1 MGLSGARPQARRAAG
16 GFASGLRSTGRAG
29 ASTARGTGRVIR
41 RMTQASGAGRTGLDR
56 VIELTAAGAAAD
68 AFVAVALAG
77 TLFFSTS
84 VDQARGRIA
93 LTLLITMAPFAV
105 LAPFIGPMLDR
116 VQDGRRYIMVGTL
129 LARGL
134 LCWGMSGAVQHSDTV
149 TLLPAAFGV
158 LVLQKAYG
166 VTRSSVTPR
175 VLPARITLVSA
186 NARISLA
193 ALIASTVGVGVAGGV
208 SFLAGRRHRRGDLG
222 AARRHP
228 GLPGRH
234 RTGDQ
239 AAHPGGPSSAAA
251 APDPAAGPGREPAG
265 RRQAAAGPPGPRRAA
280 AGRRG
285 ETRTGQ
291 GSGPRR
297 ARWAAT
303 LRSVGPIVGEAMRG
317 NAALRAFSGY
327 MIFFLAFLLRTVH
340 FPGTS
345 DKLALGAMIAAA
357 GAGGFIGT
365 GIGALLKA
373 RAPHL
378 ILFVLLCASTAI
390 TAACAAFFGLWA
402 ALVVALVAA
411 FSQVLAKL
419 ALDSIVQ
426 REVPE
431 EIRSSTLAASETI
444 HQLAWVAGG
453 LAGLAMSITDSG
465 VAGLA
470 VPAAGLAATAV
481 LLLASRRRRILAARA
496 AAARAAPPPVIPVDT
511 CPWRPFSTGIR
522 NPSRHRPEGVGRRET
537 GGAHGGVDPG
547 RHAHRDRHRQAA
559 PGRRGRDDHRLPR
572 ADRVPEGGTRAEQH
586 AAQPAQRGQQR
597 RLGQELRGH
606 VPPRGAE
613 RTAQADL
620 GPPFQHGDDHDVGD
634 ADPADAHGDPAEG
647 EEQAGERGPGLRPR
661 GEHLGRLADL
671 DALGQGR
678 VRGERQ
684 HRRHRLHLIGLGPQV
699 DLGGVAA
706 QAEPGVR
713 DREADQRGLVDLR
726 GERHRAQ
733 HADHREVL
741 AAHVD
746 QGAGAV
752 PG

>member
-116 VQDGRRYIMVGTL
+116 VRDGRRYIMVGTL

-134 LCWGMSGAVQHSDTV
+134 LCWGMAGAVQHSDTV

-193 ALIASTVGVGVAGGV
+193 ALIASTVGVGVAAGV
-208 SFLAGRRHRRGDLG
+208 SFLAGGGTAGATWALRVGTLVYLAAIALG
-222 AARRHP
+222 IR
-228 GLPGRH
+228 LPTRV
-234 RTGDQ
+234 DQ
-239 AAHPGGPSSAAA
+239 HQAQPSDPPAGAPEPAPAGAA
-251 APDPAAGPGREPAG
+251 APGAAPGPAAQPAP
-265 RRQAAAGPPGPRRAA
+265 RPAAAGAPPRRA
-280 AGRRG
+280 G
-285 ETRTGQ
+285 
-291 GSGPRR
+291 
-297 ARWAAT
+297 WAAT
-303 LRSVGPIVGEAMRG
+303 LRRVGPIVGEAMRA

-378 ILFVLLCASTAI
+378 ILFVLLCASTAV

-426 REVPE
+426 FEVPE

-470 VPAAGLAATAV
+470 VPAAGLAATAA
-481 LLLASRRRRILAARA
+481 LLVASRRRRILAARA
-496 AAARAAPPPVIPVDT
+496 AAARIPR
-511 CPWRPFSTGIR
+511 RP
-522 NPSRHRPEGVGRRET
+522 
-537 GGAHGGVDPG
+537 
-547 RHAHRDRHRQAA
+547 
-559 PGRRGRDDHRLPR
+559 
-572 ADRVPEGGTRAEQH
+572 
-586 AAQPAQRGQQR
+586 
-597 RLGQELRGH
+597 
-606 VPPRGAE
+606 
-613 RTAQADL
+613 
-620 GPPFQHGDDHDVGD
+620 
-634 ADPADAHGDPAEG
+634 
-647 EEQAGERGPGLRPR
+647 
-661 GEHLGRLADL
+661 
-671 DALGQGR
+671 
-678 VRGERQ
+678 
-684 HRRHRLHLIGLGPQV
+684 
-699 DLGGVAA
+699 
-706 QAEPGVR
+706 
-713 DREADQRGLVDLR
+713 
-726 GERHRAQ
+726 
-733 HADHREVL
+733 
-741 AAHVD
+741 
-746 QGAGAV
+746 
-752 PG
+752 

>member
-16 GFASGLRSTGRAG
+16 SFASGLRSTGRAG
-29 ASTARGTGRVIR
+29 ASTARGTGRVIHR
-41 RMTQASGAGRTGLDR
+41 LTQASGAGRTGLDR

-116 VQDGRRYIMVGTL
+116 VRDGRRYIMVGTL

-134 LCWGMSGAVQHSDTV
+134 LCWGMAGAVQHSDTV

-166 VTRSSVTPR
+166 VTRSAVTPR
-175 VLPARITLVSA
+175 VLPASITLVSA

-193 ALIASTVGVGVAGGV
+193 ALVASTLGVGVAGGI
-208 SFLAGRRHRRGDLG
+208 SFLAGGGTAGATWALRIGTAVYLG
-222 AARRHP
+222 AIALGIR
-228 GLPGRH
+228 LPTRV
-234 RTGDQ
+234 DQ
-239 AAHPGGPSSAAA
+239 QDPQAA
-251 APDPAAGPGREPAG
+251 APAPGSAPAGAAGPVPGAAGAVPGAAGPVPGAAGPGGATVPGDAG
-265 RRQAAAGPPGPRRAA
+265 TGRPTAGPPPAA
-280 AGRRG
+280 AP
-285 ETRTGQ
+285 
-291 GSGPRR
+291 PRR
-297 ARWAAT
+297 ARWATT

-378 ILFVLLCASTAI
+378 ILFVLLCMSTVI
-390 TAACAAFFGLWA
+390 TAVCAVFFGLWA

-411 FSQVLAKL
+411 FGQVLAKL

-470 VPAAGLAATAV
+470 VAAAALAATTA
-481 LLLASRRRRILAARA
+481 LLVASRRRRIFAARTVPA
-496 AAARAAPPPVIPVDT
+496 
-511 CPWRPFSTGIR
+511 
-522 NPSRHRPEGVGRRET
+522 
-537 GGAHGGVDPG
+537 
-547 RHAHRDRHRQAA
+547 
-559 PGRRGRDDHRLPR
+559 RLPH
-572 ADRVPEGGTRAEQH
+572 P
-586 AAQPAQRGQQR
+586 
-597 RLGQELRGH
+597 
-606 VPPRGAE
+606 
-613 RTAQADL
+613 
-620 GPPFQHGDDHDVGD
+620 
-634 ADPADAHGDPAEG
+634 
-647 EEQAGERGPGLRPR
+647 
-661 GEHLGRLADL
+661 
-671 DALGQGR
+671 
-678 VRGERQ
+678 
-684 HRRHRLHLIGLGPQV
+684 
-699 DLGGVAA
+699 
-706 QAEPGVR
+706 
-713 DREADQRGLVDLR
+713 
-726 GERHRAQ
+726 
-733 HADHREVL
+733 
-741 AAHVD
+741 
-746 QGAGAV
+746 
-752 PG
+752 

>member
-1 MGLSGARPQARRAAG
+1 MGLSGARPQARRAADG
-16 GFASGLRSTGRAG
+16 LASGLRSTGRAG

-41 RMTQASGAGRTGLDR
+41 RLTQASGAARTGLDR

-116 VQDGRRYIMVGTL
+116 VRDGRRYIMVGTL

-134 LCWGMSGAVQHSDTV
+134 LCWGMAGAVQHSDTV

-166 VTRSSVTPR
+166 VTRSAVTPR
-175 VLPARITLVSA
+175 VLPASITLVSA

-193 ALIASTVGVGVAGGV
+193 ALVASTLGVGVAGGV
-208 SFLAGRRHRRGDLG
+208 SFLAGGGTAGATWALRVGTLVYLG
-222 AARRHP
+222 AIALGIR
-228 GLPGRH
+228 LPTRV
-234 RTGDQ
+234 DQQDPQ
-239 AAHPGGPSSAAA
+239 AATPAAGSAPAGA
-251 APDPAAGPGREPAG
+251 APGTAEPGSFPADPPRAQAGPGAGTIPEATIPGASAPRAGAPGAAGPGAAGPAAGPTAGGASRGGPATT
-265 RRQAAAGPPGPRRAA
+265 AARPRRA
-280 AGRRG
+280 G
-285 ETRTGQ
+285 
-291 GSGPRR
+291 
-297 ARWAAT
+297 WAAT

-378 ILFVLLCASTAI
+378 ILFVLLCMSTVI
-390 TAACAAFFGLWA
+390 TAVCAVFFGLWA

-411 FSQVLAKL
+411 FGQVLAKL

-431 EIRSSTLAASETI
+431 EVRSSTLAASETI

-470 VPAAGLAATAV
+470 VAAAGLAATTA
-481 LLLASRRRRILAARA
+481 LLVASRRRRILAARTA
-496 AAARAAPPPVIPVDT
+496 PARPTP
-511 CPWRPFSTGIR
+511 
-522 NPSRHRPEGVGRRET
+522 NPAG
-537 GGAHGGVDPG
+537 
-547 RHAHRDRHRQAA
+547 
-559 PGRRGRDDHRLPR
+559 PR
-572 ADRVPEGGTRAEQH
+572 
-586 AAQPAQRGQQR
+586 
-597 RLGQELRGH
+597 
-606 VPPRGAE
+606 
-613 RTAQADL
+613 
-620 GPPFQHGDDHDVGD
+620 
-634 ADPADAHGDPAEG
+634 
-647 EEQAGERGPGLRPR
+647 
-661 GEHLGRLADL
+661 
-671 DALGQGR
+671 
-678 VRGERQ
+678 
-684 HRRHRLHLIGLGPQV
+684 
-699 DLGGVAA
+699 
-706 QAEPGVR
+706 
-713 DREADQRGLVDLR
+713 
-726 GERHRAQ
+726 
-733 HADHREVL
+733 
-741 AAHVD
+741 
-746 QGAGAV
+746 
-752 PG
+752 

>member
-116 VQDGRRYIMVGTL
+116 VRDGRRYIMVGTL

-134 LCWGMSGAVQHSDTV
+134 LCWGMAGAVQHSDTV

-193 ALIASTVGVGVAGGV
+193 ALIASTVGVGVAAGV
-208 SFLAGRRHRRGDLG
+208 SFLAGGGTAGATWVLRVGTLVYLAAIALGIRLPTRVDQHQPQRRVRGGRPARDGRDWCPGTGTAG
-222 AARRHP
+222 AGVRGP
-228 GLPGRH
+228 GTPGPVSRDPGR
-234 RTGDQ
+234 
-239 AAHPGGPSSAAA
+239 AGGGAAA
-251 APDPAAGPGREPAG
+251 APGEATIPQATAPGSGGRPAAGAP
-265 RRQAAAGPPGPRRAA
+265 PRRA
-280 AGRRG
+280 
-285 ETRTGQ
+285 
-291 GSGPRR
+291 S
-297 ARWAAT
+297 WAAT

-365 GIGALLKA
+365 GTGALLKA

-402 ALVVALVAA
+402 ALAVALVAA

-496 AAARAAPPPVIPVDT
+496 AAAR
-511 CPWRPFSTGIR
+511 
-522 NPSRHRPEGVGRRET
+522 
-537 GGAHGGVDPG
+537 
-547 RHAHRDRHRQAA
+547 
-559 PGRRGRDDHRLPR
+559 L
-572 ADRVPEGGTRAEQH
+572 
-586 AAQPAQRGQQR
+586 QR
-597 RLGQELRGH
+597 R
-606 VPPRGAE
+606 P
-613 RTAQADL
+613 
-620 GPPFQHGDDHDVGD
+620 
-634 ADPADAHGDPAEG
+634 
-647 EEQAGERGPGLRPR
+647 
-661 GEHLGRLADL
+661 
-671 DALGQGR
+671 
-678 VRGERQ
+678 
-684 HRRHRLHLIGLGPQV
+684 
-699 DLGGVAA
+699 
-706 QAEPGVR
+706 
-713 DREADQRGLVDLR
+713 
-726 GERHRAQ
+726 
-733 HADHREVL
+733 
-741 AAHVD
+741 
-746 QGAGAV
+746 
-752 PG
+752 

>member
-41 RMTQASGAGRTGLDR
+41 RLTQASGAGRTGLDR

-116 VQDGRRYIMVGTL
+116 VRDGRRYIMVGTL

-134 LCWGMSGAVQHSDTV
+134 LCWGMAGAVQHNDTV

-166 VTRSSVTPR
+166 VTRSAVTPR

-193 ALIASTVGVGVAGGV
+193 ALIASTVGVGARGRDLVP
-208 SFLAGRRHRRGDLG
+208 GRRRDRRGDLG
-222 AARRHP
+222 AARRHTR
-228 GLPGRH
+228 LPGRDRAGH
-234 RTGDQ
+234 Q
-239 AAHPGGPSSAAA
+239 AAHPRGPSSAGASGSRGRRPGTRAGRAGA
-251 APDPAAGPGREPAG
+251 APGGATIPQATMPGASAPGAARSPAAGPSHAG
-265 RRQAAAGPPGPRRAA
+265 ASHAARGAPAAAP
-280 AGRRG
+280 
-285 ETRTGQ
+285 
-291 GSGPRR
+291 PRR
-297 ARWAAT
+297 ARWAST
-303 LRSVGPIVGEAMRG
+303 LRSVGPVVGEAMRG

-340 FPGTS
+340 FPGVS
-345 DKLALGAMIAAA
+345 DKLALGGMIAAA

-365 GIGALLKA
+365 GIGAMLKA

-378 ILFVLLCASTAI
+378 ILFVLLCSSTVI

-411 FSQVLAKL
+411 FGQVLAKL

-431 EIRSSTLAASETI
+431 EVRSSTLAASETI

-470 VPAAGLAATAV
+470 VAAAGLAATAA
-481 LLLASRRRRILAARA
+481 LLLASRRRRILTARA
-496 AAARAAPPPVIPVDT
+496 AAT
-511 CPWRPFSTGIR
+511 
-522 NPSRHRPEGVGRRET
+522 
-537 GGAHGGVDPG
+537 
-547 RHAHRDRHRQAA
+547 
-559 PGRRGRDDHRLPR
+559 RLP
-572 ADRVPEGGTRAEQH
+572 
-586 AAQPAQRGQQR
+586 QP
-597 RLGQELRGH
+597 H
-606 VPPRGAE
+606 P
-613 RTAQADL
+613 
-620 GPPFQHGDDHDVGD
+620 
-634 ADPADAHGDPAEG
+634 
-647 EEQAGERGPGLRPR
+647 
-661 GEHLGRLADL
+661 
-671 DALGQGR
+671 
-678 VRGERQ
+678 
-684 HRRHRLHLIGLGPQV
+684 
-699 DLGGVAA
+699 
-706 QAEPGVR
+706 
-713 DREADQRGLVDLR
+713 
-726 GERHRAQ
+726 
-733 HADHREVL
+733 
-741 AAHVD
+741 
-746 QGAGAV
+746 
-752 PG
+752 

>member
-1 MGLSGARPQARRAAG
+1 MGLSGARPQARRAAD

-41 RMTQASGAGRTGLDR
+41 RLTQASGAGRTGLDR
-56 VIELTAAGAAAD
+56 IIELTAAGAAAD

-116 VQDGRRYIMVGTL
+116 VRDGRRYIMVGTL

-134 LCWGMSGAVQHSDTV
+134 LCWGMAGAVEHSDTV

-166 VTRSSVTPR
+166 VTRSAVTPR
-175 VLPARITLVSA
+175 VLPASITLVSA

-193 ALIASTVGVGVAGGV
+193 ALVASTLGVGAAAAV
-208 SFLAGRRHRRGDLG
+208 SFLAGGGTAGATWVLRVGTLVYLG
-222 AARRHP
+222 AIALGIR
-228 GLPGRH
+228 LPTRV
-234 RTGDQ
+234 DQ
-239 AAHPGGPSSAAA
+239 QDPQA
-251 APDPAAGPGREPAG
+251 DTPAAGDVPAG
-265 RRQAAAGPPGPRRAA
+265 DGPGPASTGPAAGAAPGATIPQASTPRASARGAAGPSPAGPSPAGTDRSATGPPPAA
-280 AGRRG
+280 A
-285 ETRTGQ
+285 
-291 GSGPRR
+291 SPRR
-297 ARWAAT
+297 ARWAT
-303 LRSVGPIVGEAMRG
+303 NLRSVGPVVGEAMRG

-365 GIGALLKA
+365 GLGALLKA

-378 ILFVLLCASTAI
+378 ILFALLCMSTVV
-390 TAACAAFFGLWA
+390 TAVCAVFFGLWA
-402 ALVVALVAA
+402 ALAVALVAA
-411 FSQVLAKL
+411 FGQVLAKL

-470 VPAAGLAATAV
+470 VAAAGLAVTTA
-481 LLLASRRRRILAARA
+481 LLVASRRRRILAART
-496 AAARAAPPPVIPVDT
+496 AP
-511 CPWRPFSTGIR
+511 
-522 NPSRHRPEGVGRRET
+522 
-537 GGAHGGVDPG
+537 A
-547 RHAHRDRHRQAA
+547 
-559 PGRRGRDDHRLPR
+559 
-572 ADRVPEGGTRAEQH
+572 RVPH
-586 AAQPAQRGQQR
+586 HP
-597 RLGQELRGH
+597 
-606 VPPRGAE
+606 
-613 RTAQADL
+613 
-620 GPPFQHGDDHDVGD
+620 
-634 ADPADAHGDPAEG
+634 
-647 EEQAGERGPGLRPR
+647 
-661 GEHLGRLADL
+661 
-671 DALGQGR
+671 
-678 VRGERQ
+678 
-684 HRRHRLHLIGLGPQV
+684 
-699 DLGGVAA
+699 
-706 QAEPGVR
+706 
-713 DREADQRGLVDLR
+713 
-726 GERHRAQ
+726 
-733 HADHREVL
+733 
-741 AAHVD
+741 
-746 QGAGAV
+746 
-752 PG
+752 

>member
-1 MGLSGARPQARRAAG
+1 MGLSGARPQARRAAD

-116 VQDGRRYIMVGTL
+116 VRDGRRYIMIGTL

-134 LCWGMSGAVQHSDTV
+134 LCWGMAGAVQHSDTV

-175 VLPARITLVSA
+175 VLPASITLVSA

-193 ALIASTVGVGVAGGV
+193 ALVASTVGVGAAGAVSLLAGGGTTGATWALRV
-208 SFLAGRRHRRGDLG
+208 GTLVYLAAIALGIRLPTRVDQQEPTPAGAGD
-222 AARRHP
+222 
-228 GLPGRH
+228 
-234 RTGDQ
+234 
-239 AAHPGGPSSAAA
+239 A
-251 APDPAAGPGREPAG
+251 APAAAGPGP
-265 RRQAAAGPPGPRRAA
+265 AAAGSRRGGTTIPQDTIPGAGGARGAAARPRRA
-280 AGRRG
+280 G
-285 ETRTGQ
+285 
-291 GSGPRR
+291 
-297 ARWAAT
+297 WAAT

-340 FPGTS
+340 FPGVS
-345 DKLALGAMIAAA
+345 DKLALAAMIAAA

-365 GIGALLKA
+365 GFGALLKA
-373 RAPHL
+373 RTPHL
-378 ILFVLLCASTAI
+378 ILFVLLCTSTAI
-390 TAACAAFFGLWA
+390 TAVCAAFFGLWA
-402 ALVVALVAA
+402 ALAVALVAA

-431 EIRSSTLAASETI
+431 EVRSSTLAASETI

-470 VPAAGLAATAV
+470 VPAAGLAVTAA
-481 LLLASRRRRILAARA
+481 LLLASRRRRILTARA
-496 AAARAAPPPVIPVDT
+496 SAT
-511 CPWRPFSTGIR
+511 
-522 NPSRHRPEGVGRRET
+522 
-537 GGAHGGVDPG
+537 
-547 RHAHRDRHRQAA
+547 
-559 PGRRGRDDHRLPR
+559 RLPR
-572 ADRVPEGGTRAEQH
+572 P
-586 AAQPAQRGQQR
+586 
-597 RLGQELRGH
+597 
-606 VPPRGAE
+606 
-613 RTAQADL
+613 
-620 GPPFQHGDDHDVGD
+620 
-634 ADPADAHGDPAEG
+634 
-647 EEQAGERGPGLRPR
+647 
-661 GEHLGRLADL
+661 
-671 DALGQGR
+671 
-678 VRGERQ
+678 
-684 HRRHRLHLIGLGPQV
+684 
-699 DLGGVAA
+699 
-706 QAEPGVR
+706 
-713 DREADQRGLVDLR
+713 
-726 GERHRAQ
+726 
-733 HADHREVL
+733 
-741 AAHVD
+741 
-746 QGAGAV
+746 
-752 PG
+752 

>member
-1 MGLSGARPQARRAAG
+1 MGLSGARPQARRAADG
-16 GFASGLRSTGRAG
+16 LASGLRFTGRAG

-41 RMTQASGAGRTGLDR
+41 RLTQASGAGRTGLDR
-56 VIELTAAGAAAD
+56 IIELTAAGAAAD

-116 VQDGRRYIMVGTL
+116 VRDGRRYIMVGTL

-134 LCWGMSGAVQHSDTV
+134 LCWGMAGAVQHSDTV

-166 VTRSSVTPR
+166 VTRSAVTPR
-175 VLPARITLVSA
+175 VLPASITLVSA

-193 ALIASTVGVGVAGGV
+193 ALIASTLGVGVAGGV
-208 SFLAGRRHRRGDLG
+208 SLLAGGGTAGATWALRVGTVAYLG
-222 AARRHP
+222 AIALGIRLPTTVDHHQPEQAGP
-228 GLPGRH
+228 G
-234 RTGDQ
+234 
-239 AAHPGGPSSAAA
+239 AAA
-251 APDPAAGPGREPAG
+251 AAADGSRAAGAEPGRGQPARG
-265 RRQAAAGPPGPRRAA
+265 QPARGQPARGQLAGGQPPPGPHREPPSRRRALCEPTAGGAWPRAPEPPSGSA
-280 AGRRG
+280 APAL
-285 ETRTGQ
+285 
-291 GSGPRR
+291 PRR
-297 ARWAAT
+297 ARWAST

-378 ILFVLLCASTAI
+378 ILFALLCMSTVI
-390 TAACAAFFGLWA
+390 TAVCAVFFGLWA
-402 ALVVALVAA
+402 ALIVALVAA
-411 FSQVLAKL
+411 FGQVLAKL

-431 EIRSSTLAASETI
+431 EVRSSTLAASETI

-470 VPAAGLAATAV
+470 VAAAGLAVTTV
-481 LLLASRRRRILAARA
+481 LLVASRRRRVLAARTA
-496 AAARAAPPPVIPVDT
+496 PARLHPRAA
-511 CPWRPFSTGIR
+511 
-522 NPSRHRPEGVGRRET
+522 
-537 GGAHGGVDPG
+537 
-547 RHAHRDRHRQAA
+547 
-559 PGRRGRDDHRLPR
+559 
-572 ADRVPEGGTRAEQH
+572 
-586 AAQPAQRGQQR
+586 
-597 RLGQELRGH
+597 
-606 VPPRGAE
+606 
-613 RTAQADL
+613 
-620 GPPFQHGDDHDVGD
+620 
-634 ADPADAHGDPAEG
+634 
-647 EEQAGERGPGLRPR
+647 
-661 GEHLGRLADL
+661 
-671 DALGQGR
+671 
-678 VRGERQ
+678 
-684 HRRHRLHLIGLGPQV
+684 
-699 DLGGVAA
+699 
-706 QAEPGVR
+706 
-713 DREADQRGLVDLR
+713 
-726 GERHRAQ
+726 
-733 HADHREVL
+733 
-741 AAHVD
+741 
-746 QGAGAV
+746 
-752 PG
+752 

>member
-16 GFASGLRSTGRAG
+16 GFASGVRSTGRAG
-29 ASTARGTGRVIR
+29 AATARGTGRVIR
-41 RMTQASGAGRTGLDR
+41 RLTQASGAGRTGLDR

-116 VQDGRRYIMVGTL
+116 VREGRRYIMIGTL

-134 LCWGMSGAVQHSDTV
+134 LCWGMAGAVQHNDTV

-166 VTRSSVTPR
+166 VTRSAVTPR

-208 SFLAGRRHRRGDLG
+208 SFLAGGGTVGATWSLRVGTLVYLAAIALG
-222 AARRHP
+222 IR
-228 GLPGRH
+228 LPTQVDH
-234 RTGDQ
+234 HQPQPAD
-239 AAHPGGPSSAAA
+239 P
-251 APDPAAGPGREPAG
+251 PAATPGPAP
-265 RRQAAAGPPGPRRAA
+265 AAAGPSPAGPPRARPAPAGTA
-280 AGRRG
+280 A
-285 ETRTGQ
+285 
-291 GSGPRR
+291 GPRR

-340 FPGTS
+340 FPGVS

-365 GIGALLKA
+365 GIGALLKS
-373 RAPHL
+373 RTPHL
-378 ILFVLLCASTAI
+378 ILFVLLCTSTAI
-390 TAACAAFFGLWA
+390 TAVCAAFFGLWA
-402 ALVVALVAA
+402 ALIVALVAA
-411 FSQVLAKL
+411 FGQVLAKL

-426 REVPE
+426 REVRE

-470 VPAAGLAATAV
+470 VAAAGLAVTTV
-481 LLLASRRRRILAARA
+481 LLLASRRRRILAARPA
-496 AAARAAPPPVIPVDT
+496 AG
-511 CPWRPFSTGIR
+511 RP
-522 NPSRHRPEGVGRRET
+522 HRP
-537 GGAHGGVDPG
+537 
-547 RHAHRDRHRQAA
+547 
-559 PGRRGRDDHRLPR
+559 
-572 ADRVPEGGTRAEQH
+572 
-586 AAQPAQRGQQR
+586 
-597 RLGQELRGH
+597 
-606 VPPRGAE
+606 
-613 RTAQADL
+613 
-620 GPPFQHGDDHDVGD
+620 
-634 ADPADAHGDPAEG
+634 
-647 EEQAGERGPGLRPR
+647 
-661 GEHLGRLADL
+661 
-671 DALGQGR
+671 
-678 VRGERQ
+678 
-684 HRRHRLHLIGLGPQV
+684 
-699 DLGGVAA
+699 
-706 QAEPGVR
+706 
-713 DREADQRGLVDLR
+713 
-726 GERHRAQ
+726 
-733 HADHREVL
+733 
-741 AAHVD
+741 
-746 QGAGAV
+746 
-752 PG
+752 

>member
-1 MGLSGARPQARRAAG
+1 VRGRRRGGQPAVSRPGCARPGGQARPRP
-16 GFASGLRSTGRAG
+16 
-29 ASTARGTGRVIR
+29 
-41 RMTQASGAGRTGLDR
+41 GAGRTGLDR

-134 LCWGMSGAVQHSDTV
+134 LCWGMSGAVQHRDTV

-193 ALIASTVGVGVAGGV
+193 ALIASTVGVGVAAGV
-208 SFLAGRRHRRGDLG
+208 SFLAGGGTAGATWVLRVGTLVYLAAIALG
-222 AARRHP
+222 IR
-228 GLPGRH
+228 LPTRVDH
-234 RTGDQ
+234 HQ
-239 AAHPGGPSSAAA
+239 PQP
-251 APDPAAGPGREPAG
+251 PDPAAGPPGP
-265 RRQAAAGPPGPRRAA
+265 AAGPGPGPAA
-280 AGRRG
+280 APAAGPAPAG
-285 ETRTGQ
+285 AA
-291 GSGPRR
+291 PRR
-297 ARWAAT
+297 ARWASN
-303 LRSVGPIVGEAMRG
+303 LRSVDPIVGEAMRG

-426 REVPE
+426 REVRE

-465 VAGLA
+465 MAGLA

-496 AAARAAPPPVIPVDT
+496 AAR
-511 CPWRPFSTGIR
+511 
-522 NPSRHRPEGVGRRET
+522 
-537 GGAHGGVDPG
+537 
-547 RHAHRDRHRQAA
+547 
-559 PGRRGRDDHRLPR
+559 
-572 ADRVPEGGTRAEQH
+572 RVP
-586 AAQPAQRGQQR
+586 R
-597 RLGQELRGH
+597 R
-606 VPPRGAE
+606 P
-613 RTAQADL
+613 
-620 GPPFQHGDDHDVGD
+620 
-634 ADPADAHGDPAEG
+634 
-647 EEQAGERGPGLRPR
+647 
-661 GEHLGRLADL
+661 
-671 DALGQGR
+671 
-678 VRGERQ
+678 
-684 HRRHRLHLIGLGPQV
+684 
-699 DLGGVAA
+699 
-706 QAEPGVR
+706 
-713 DREADQRGLVDLR
+713 
-726 GERHRAQ
+726 
-733 HADHREVL
+733 
-741 AAHVD
+741 
-746 QGAGAV
+746 
-752 PG
+752 